1 MHRSQAWGLVL
12 ATLLFSGNALA
23 EGWAGR
29 TPVSGTAQSGVAAQP
44 SAQPA
49 SPDATPSVPTNAEPV
64 LDPGGPEETRWYGWQ
79 LLVSDA
85 ASISVGVA
93 SASLR
98 GGDEMIPLGV
108 MGYLVAPIVIHATHG
123 QGLRALAS
131 VGLRGGLPLV
141 TALAAAIGASG
152 CGSQR
157 YDDCQMSW
165 GIAGLVTGIV
175 TGIAVDAALAREPVP
190 RELGGLHI
198 GPQLF
203 VSERGTSVGLT
214 GSF

>member
-1 MHRSQAWGLVL
+1 MHRSQVWGLVL
-12 ATLLFSGNALA
+12 ATLFFSGNALA
-23 EGWAGR
+23 EGGTGG
-29 TPVSGTAQSGVAAQP
+29 TPVSETAQSGVAAQP

-49 SPDATPSVPTNAEPV
+49 SPHATTSVPMDAEPV
-64 LDPGGPEETRWYGWQ
+64 LHPRGAEETRWYGWQ

-93 SASLR
+93 GASLS
-98 GGDEMIPLGV
+98 GGDDIIPLGV
-108 MGYLVAPIVIHATHG
+108 MGYLVAPVVIHATHG

-141 TALAAAIGASG
+141 AALAAAIGASG
-152 CGSQR
+152 CGSQH
-157 YDDCQMSW
+157 YDDCQTSW

-175 TGIAVDAALAREPVP
+175 TAIAVDAALAREPVP
-190 RELGGLHI
+190 GEQGGLHI